1 MNCPSIVSIPIDHV
15 PKEVEEVR
23 FGCRWKGMILGRKD
37 VFEDV
42 S

>member
-1 MNCPSIVSIPIDHV
+1 MNCPSIVSIPVDNE

-23 FGCRWKGMILGRKD
+23 FGSRWKGMILGRED
-37 VFEDV
+37 VFEYM